1 MPESWLAEQCLPLCL
16 QTLNLLFCTMM
27 FGSGLPL
34 LYPIAALGL
43 TASYWAEKWD
53 VLKMSRVP
61 AQTTGALAELAGKPA
76 PSVCGPSSSTPH
88 CTKGGQCVCC
98 ALMPKHATST
108 KRQSQTC

>member
-1 MPESWLAEQCLPLCL
+1 
-16 QTLNLLFCTMM
+16 MM

-76 PSVCGPSSSTPH
+76 PRL
-88 CTKGGQCVCC
+88 CVTSLLCC
-98 ALMPKHATST
+98 NTHKHMQMLRSDAQAPTHATFT
-108 KRQSQTC
+108 KHQSQAWF

>member
-1 MPESWLAEQCLPLCL
+1 MPGSWLPEQCWPFCL

-76 PSVCGPSSSTPH
+76 PSFCRIIH
-88 CTKGGQCVCC
+88 CTTMRKTRPSRLSCSD
-98 ALMPKHATST
+98 A
-108 KRQSQTC
+108 